1 MKQNRLREIRHKRDV
16 TQKEIASR
24 IGVSQELFSRWER
37 NNNLEYVRLSWL
49 IKICEALSCKLSDLL
64 PEYKQYM

>member
-1 MKQNRLREIRHKRDV
+1 MGQNRLREIRNKRNV
-16 TQKEIASR
+16 SQKEIANK

-37 NNNLEYVRLSWL
+37 NNRLEYVKLSWL

-64 PEYKQYM
+64 PEYQQYM